1 MKFIDTF
8 TEDDKKKLIKRAKL
22 IYSVLKKGTITRSD
36 GVKFSYELGDNMVP
50 SIVEGE
56 PYLFAFITKITER
69 TYCPINEIAM
79 SDLIMKKFEQFD
91 IKVDLQIPK
100 SLEIVKYEGKKPWEL
115 NEPLNEDI
123 DIDKERNRV
132 KTVHKAIRK
141 GIVNVSGTRFR
152 YELPEEYTFHVV
164 DDVLT
169 QTSIKFTFYNQDI
182 TGDKGGLNL
191 PLKVWRIQDGKDEYL
206 NDILS
211 AYDVADITYN
221 DEYNINTKSGVD
233 YANVKNKVRNKYR
246 NFDINCI
253 MTTPSDSINESEE
266 DGIEDKGIIKAKQ
279 VFRGLRKGIFRFS
292 DRKNDFFR
300 YVLPEN
306 YEVYRDEL
314 GELCI
319 KVIGDM
325 DMFSVVKFDNDTDME
340 WPTEKEH
347 KGLYE
352 WVEEKITK
360 KFEQFD
366 IKIIFVKPEPINEN
380 YDERRQKMIKKG
392 KTVFKALRKG
402 VISDEG
408 PDGLRFS
415 YELSN
420 DFTVDVNNL
429 GIVIFTDGVKI
440 KELNRACDRYST
452 GYMVS
457 RIRNKFYQ
465 FDIVLTYPHVTSDDV
480 ERWEEPEEPINED
493 IEDIGGGITEKEL
506 KKVKTVYKAIK
517 KGFFKYDNHATYGYE
532 LPEDCYAYRDELGN
546 VCIKMTDQEVKYI
559 SKVRI
564 GSIHML
570 LPVQPHHDGLRGW
583 IKERIINK
591 FEGFNI
597 KFIF

>member
-1 MKFIDTF
+1 MSEEKSI
-8 TEDDKKKLIKRAKL
+8 
-22 IYSVLKKGTITRSD
+22 ITT
-36 GVKFSYELGDNMVP
+36 VLGD
-50 SIVEGE
+50 I
-56 PYLFAFITKITER
+56 FITPESFKIKHLNKECLSLIRNDVEKAFKKEFMDKFNIRLRDDNLFYDEQTEF
-69 TYCPINEIAM
+69 YDYNE
-79 SDLIMKKFEQFD
+79 
-91 IKVDLQIPK
+91 
-100 SLEIVKYEGKKPWEL
+100 
-115 NEPLNEDI
+115 
-123 DIDKERNRV
+123 
-132 KTVHKAIRK
+132 K
-141 GIVNVSGTRFR
+141 G
-152 YELPEEYTFHVV
+152 L
-164 DDVLT
+164 
-169 QTSIKFTFYNQDI
+169 
-182 TGDKGGLNL
+182 
-191 PLKVWRIQDGKDEYL
+191 
-206 NDILS
+206 
-211 AYDVADITYN
+211 
-221 DEYNINTKSGVD
+221 
-233 YANVKNKVRNKYR
+233 
-246 NFDINCI
+246 
-253 MTTPSDSINESEE
+253 NESEE

-440 KELNRACDRYST
+440 KELNRACNRYST

-517 KGFFKYDNHATYGYE
+517 KGFFKYDNHSTYGYE

-559 SKVRI
+559 SKVRM
-564 GSIHML
+564 GSSHML